1 MCKNSCRVC
10 ACCEHLILY
19 IVSDEWHVVP
29 QNTPAK
35 DIFVWIQRGSDAL
48 VLAARSKIFGE
59 WWSATIC
66 LYVSLVQTERS
77 ERSQTLNIHTELRSN
92 SIWSHR
98 YTRTL
103 FVASPPCFSRPETTW
118 IYYKWGNWKEP
129 ESWGFCIFFMGNYRQ
144 KAKNSENT
152 SGRNQC
158 TKKDIAWCNT
168 II

>member
-10 ACCEHLILY
+10 ACCKHLILY
-19 IVSDEWHVVP
+19 IESDEWHVVP

-77 ERSQTLNIHTELRSN
+77 ERSQTSIPNCGPIQFGHTDTPEHCL
-92 SIWSHR
+92 WHR
-98 YTRTL
+98 HHVSADQKQHGYTTSEGTERNRRVED
-103 FVASPPCFSRPETTW
+103 FVSFSWATTDR
-118 IYYKWGNWKEP
+118 
-129 ESWGFCIFFMGNYRQ
+129 RQ
-144 KAKNSENT
+144 KFWKYIGAEPMH
-152 SGRNQC
+152 
-158 TKKDIAWCNT
+158 KKGHSMM
-168 II
+168 